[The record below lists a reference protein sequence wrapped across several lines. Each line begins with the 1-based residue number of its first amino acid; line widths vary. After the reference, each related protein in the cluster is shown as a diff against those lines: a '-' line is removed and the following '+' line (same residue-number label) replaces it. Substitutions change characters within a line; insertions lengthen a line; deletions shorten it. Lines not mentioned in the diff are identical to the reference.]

1 MTNEAY
7 LQRKWFG
14 GRDTEHLTFTEA
26 VELTMQKKYEW
37 VGLTDDEI
45 KAIVDLHT
53 VDNQGYDI
61 WCDGRGVA
69 DDVEAKLKE
78 KNA

>member
-37 VGLTDDEI
+37 KGLTDDEI
-45 KAIVDLHT
+45 NAIPD
-53 VDNQGYDI
+53 DGYMAFYRAI
-61 WCDGRGVA
+61 
-69 DDVEAKLKE
+69 EAKLKE
-78 KNA
+78 LNS

>member
-14 GRDTEHLTFTEA
+14 GRDTEHLTFTAA

-37 VGLTDDEI
+37 VGLTDDELQPI
-45 KAIVDLHT
+45 ADEYRILFGGWVKDFAQAI
-53 VDNQGYDI
+53 
-61 WCDGRGVA
+61 
-69 DDVEAKLKE
+69 EAKLKE